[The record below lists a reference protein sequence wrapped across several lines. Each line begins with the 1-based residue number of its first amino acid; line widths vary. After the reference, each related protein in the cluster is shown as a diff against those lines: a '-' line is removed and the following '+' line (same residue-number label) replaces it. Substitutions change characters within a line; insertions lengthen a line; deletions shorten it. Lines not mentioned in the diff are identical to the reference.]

1 MPSDYRLAPQLAA
14 RLLGFSLLILGGL
27 VFLATGVVV
36 LFRAPVAVLLIAVAL
51 GVVGVFTIG
60 WLLNRRA
67 YILRVT
73 EDGYRIRFV
82 RGAGVKQARW
92 VDVHEAVTDTIAG
105 SPCVVLR
112 LRNGSTTT
120 IPVEVLA
127 VDRET
132 FVRELQAHLDGKPGR
147 GR

>member
-14 RLLGFSLLILGGL
+14 RLLGFALLFLGGL
-27 VFLATGVVV
+27 VFFATAAVV
-36 LFRAPVAVLLIAVAL
+36 LLRAPVGLLSAAVVIAI
-51 GVVGVFTIG
+51 VGVFTIG

-73 EDGYRIRFV
+73 DDGYRIRFV

-92 VDVHEAVTDTIAG
+92 VDVEEAVTDTIAG

-112 LRNGSTTT
+112 LRNGTATT
-120 IPVEVLA
+120 IPVEMLA
-127 VDRET
+127 IDREQ
-132 FVRELQAHLDGKPGR
+132 FVRELQGHLEGKSGSPR
-147 GR
+147 